1 MYEPHNTYQYD
12 SDRHA
17 DIGVRQPVEGDPE
30 LTDLV
35 HPGDYI
41 RSSYGTEG
49 LVVKVWPMQY
59 NVGGQTVTA
68 YSIQFWSRLKLEH
81 LATSDKVSLEDF
93 SIYAEVVVHR
103 GKLCKLL
110 EPNPDTFEIVQ
121 VPVNVTI
128 CDRARAFLGQAKP
141 SEQLS
146 LF

>member
-1 MYEPHNTYQYD
+1 MFEPHSTYQYD
-12 SDRHA
+12 PDQHV
-17 DIGVRQPVEGDPE
+17 DIRVRQPVQGDPE

-59 NVGGQTVTA
+59 DVGNRTVTA
-68 YSIQFWSRLKLEH
+68 YSIQFWSRRKLEH
-81 LATSDKVSLEDF
+81 LSTSDKVSLEDF
-93 SIYAEVVVHR
+93 SIYNEVVVHR
-103 GKLCKLL
+103 GRLCKLL
-110 EPNPDTFEIVQ
+110 EPNPDTFEIVP
-121 VPVNVTI
+121 VPADVII

-141 SEQLS
+141 SGQLS